1 MKDLQKLM
9 GPEGNVGAI
18 KLIGGQEAP
27 VPEASPRTAAA
38 PPRSGHLSGRRHL
51 ARSSVP
57 SPGDPPVIL
66 HTFASEMCRSR
77 WEERRRALCR
87 DDHGIRLRSSHVLSR
102 PPPAAPPPPPRL
114 RGQRPAAVGASR
126 RSSITDESLPQT
138 GTHMWLCC
146 ILQRTRLHPG
156 PGRRHVFRTHCSVE
170 SNSDPAACRAVCSDF
185 SGLPFCKLFFFSF
198 SDNKKLQIIRTKMF
212 KAK

>member
-1 MKDLQKLM
+1 MQEEGGILKDLQKLM

-102 PPPAAPPPPPRL
+102 PPPAGRPPPPAPA
-114 RGQRPAAVGASR
+114 QRAAPS
-126 RSSITDESLPQT
+126 
-138 GTHMWLCC
+138 C
-146 ILQRTRLHPG
+146 
-156 PGRRHVFRTHCSVE
+156 GRCFPEELYYR
-170 SNSDPAACRAVCSDF
+170 
-185 SGLPFCKLFFFSF
+185 
-198 SDNKKLQIIRTKMF
+198 
-212 KAK
+212 